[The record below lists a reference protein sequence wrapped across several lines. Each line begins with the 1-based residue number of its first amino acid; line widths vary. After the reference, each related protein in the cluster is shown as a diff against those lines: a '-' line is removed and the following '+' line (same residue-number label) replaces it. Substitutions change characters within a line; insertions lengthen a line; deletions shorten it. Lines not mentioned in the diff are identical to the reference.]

1 MFLVWKSHGF
11 LTERNFMSN
20 LYLFSVKYLC
30 SKVLKDLKGHVLSR
44 KKSKKKIYEAQ
55 SLTKRLSICLV
66 KKFVVQF
73 GLFYHWSW
81 VKKEYRHLAWS
92 YSRSL
97 SSKQSTHSDW
107 LEIDNQMNIPFLGL
121 TYFVG
126 PKEQV
131 EFTWFRIHRESTYKQ
146 SSNLRQWSKM

>member
-1 MFLVWKSHGF
+1 
-11 LTERNFMSN
+11 MSN

-73 GLFYHWSW
+73 GLFYH
-81 VKKEYRHLAWS
+81 
-92 YSRSL
+92 
-97 SSKQSTHSDW
+97 
-107 LEIDNQMNIPFLGL
+107 
-121 TYFVG
+121 
-126 PKEQV
+126 
-131 EFTWFRIHRESTYKQ
+131 
-146 SSNLRQWSKM
+146 